1 MNRLS
6 KRITRRSIGQVV
18 VIAVVSAIALPAS
31 AQQGM
36 QRPGAGNSQG
46 TANSTVS
53 PPPRASSS
61 FDRGAPP
68 PIQAPSVD
76 NNPNAY
82 RGQSMYPPRA
92 NADQR

>member
-1 MNRLS
+1 MGRLS
-6 KRITRRSIGQVV
+6 KRMIRQLCAV
-18 VIAVVSAIALPAS
+18 AVVAAVALPAN

-46 TANSTVS
+46 TANSTLSS
-53 PPPRASSS
+53 PPRSSSS
-61 FDRGAPP
+61 FDRGVPP

>member
-1 MNRLS
+1 MRRFNKRMIGSLAATAMLS
-6 KRITRRSIGQVV
+6 L
-18 VIAVVSAIALPAS
+18 ALPAS
-31 AQQGM
+31 AQQGT
-36 QRPGAGNSQG
+36 QRPGAGAAG
-46 TANSTVS
+46 AKTSTVS
-53 PPPRASSS
+53 SPPRASSS

-92 NADQR
+92 NDGQR

>member
-1 MNRLS
+1 MSRLN
-6 KRITRRSIGQVV
+6 KRIGGYFFAV
-18 VIAVVSAIALPAS
+18 AVVAAVAFPAS

-36 QRPGAGNSQG
+36 QRPGAGSSQG
-46 TANSTVS
+46 TTNSTVS

>member
-1 MNRLS
+1 MDRLS
-6 KRITRRSIGQVV
+6 KRISGRSIGHLVA
-18 VIAVVSAIALPAS
+18 IAVVFAIALPAS

-46 TANSTVS
+46 ATNSTVS

-61 FDRGAPP
+61 VDRAQP